1 MTPAGSNGA
10 AAAPAHIE
18 TDVLVI
24 GAGGAG
30 MYAALEAARAGA
42 AVVLADRSLIGRGG
56 ATVMA
61 QMTVAAAL
69 GEQTPDHWEHHLSD
83 TLAAGRGLCDQR
95 LAALLCED
103 GPQRLREMDGWKVGW
118 AREDGHIK
126 QAQAPGHDRPRCAY
140 VDFLST
146 GPAVSRT
153 LRAQLNTADGIRRIG
168 ELVIVDIAIRDG
180 EACGAT
186 ALHLPTGQAVTL
198 AAKAV
203 VIATGGLTGLY
214 RRNSASA
221 NMGGDGYA
229 LALRAGAELID
240 MEFVQFFPIG
250 HLAPRLVGMDPI
262 MWDPFRY
269 KLGGRLLNAEMREFE
284 QDYAT
289 PDHRSDGRYVLT
301 RDLATYAITKEVE
314 AGRGSPAGG
323 AFLSFQHV
331 PEAEIRSAF
340 GPVVDRLAA
349 NGIDLAKRPV
359 EVAPIAH
366 YHMGGVRVDETL
378 QARVPGLYA
387 CGEAVGGANGAN
399 RLSGNAITEAFV
411 FGARAGRNAA
421 RRALQSPSHWRPQA
435 ARPALDLL
443 RSAQRRDAPNPAAVV
458 AELKALMADMVGPFR
473 TGAKLRSAV
482 QAIARLKTEI
492 GEIPFSSAAAFDP
505 VLVDWL
511 DLRNMLLVAQS
522 VALPALARTE
532 SRGAHQRE
540 DHPGLDDNW
549 CVNQLI
555 ALSRGQIEL
564 SRSAPSTGS
573 AAP

>member
-1 MTPAGSNGA
+1 MTSQANNGA
-10 AAAPAHIE
+10 AAPVHIE

-69 GEQTPDHWEHHLSD
+69 SEQTPDHWEHHLAD
-83 TLAAGRGLCDQR
+83 TLAAGRGLCDER

-103 GPQRLREMDGWKVGW
+103 GPHRLREMDGWKVGW
-118 AREDGHIK
+118 AREGGHIK

-153 LRAQLNTADGIRRIG
+153 LRAQLIAANGIRRIG
-168 ELVIVDIAIRDG
+168 ELVIVDIALRDG
-180 EACGAT
+180 VACGAT
-186 ALHLPTGQAVTL
+186 ALHLPTGEAVTL

-269 KLGGRLLNAEMREFE
+269 KLGGKLLNAEMREFE

-289 PDHRSDGRYVLT
+289 QDTRSDGRYVLT
-301 RDLATYAITKEVE
+301 RDLATYAITREVE

-323 AFLSFQHV
+323 AYLSFQHV
-331 PEAEIRSAF
+331 PEAEIRRAF

-349 NGIDLAKRPV
+349 NGIDLSKRAI

-366 YHMGGVRVDETL
+366 YHMGGVRVDATL
-378 QARVPGLYA
+378 RTAVPGLYA
-387 CGEAVGGANGAN
+387 CGEAVGGAGGAN
-399 RLSGNAITEAFV
+399 RLSGNAITEALV

-421 RRALQSPSHWRPQA
+421 RHAPQSTSPWSPQA
-435 ARPALDLL
+435 ASSALDLL
-443 RSAQRRDAPNPAAVV
+443 RSARGRDAPNPAAAVRD
-458 AELKALMADMVGPFR
+458 LKALMADEVGPFR
-473 TGAKLRSAV
+473 TEAKLQSALGT
-482 QAIARLKTEI
+482 IARLTTEI
-492 GEIPFSSAAAFDP
+492 GEVPFLSAAAFDP
-505 VLVDWL
+505 ALVDWL
-511 DLRNMLLVAQS
+511 DLRNMLLVARS
-522 VALPALARTE
+522 VAVPALARTE

-540 DHPGLDDNW
+540 DYPGLDDGW
-549 CVNQLI
+549 CVNQI
-555 ALSRGQIEL
+555 VALSRGNEL
-564 SRSAPSTGS
+564 RLGRVAPATGR
-573 AAP
+573 AAA